1 MSDIPRPSLT
11 AGPPQSTAGN
21 LPDAIRKQREA
32 HNARVLAEIH
42 AAGEQLKRWHEQFRE
57 IGVTT
62 SDGDGYIIYGKD
74 IREEPVGHCPFI
86 LRAKHYKGGGNT
98 WKGMVAPGVVLFE
111 GYDGTLT
118 ALRPEYEGQAVGED
132 GPEFD
137 IDVGE
142 SVWFVHVRD
151 ATGMLTRIYIVI
163 SAGGPSL
170 AEGESVLQV
179 AELKKEGIRV
189 WVEQHIGG
197 TYVLRPATVPSG
209 SGSESS
215 DDGSSSDGSSSGDSF
230 SDDYSKSAI
239 YPVKY
244 PTGVEYVGVFATEQP
259 QMKLEDV
266 KTVIIDTCGVGVWL
280 LDPEFISGVHPETIL
295 VRSVLPDESVP
306 RCGKVTHIGEH
317 VLVEIRCPGAK
328 TATITVEG
336 VFRWSPPRFARFT
349 EEQAASNAAF
359 YRQAHE
365 NGFPP
370 TTENL

>member
-21 LPDAIRKQREA
+21 LPDAIRRQREA
-32 HNARVLAEIH
+32 HNARVLGEIH

-111 GYDGTLT
+111 AYDGQLT
-118 ALRPEYEGQAVGED
+118 AIRPEYEGEAVGEG

-137 IDVGE
+137 IDIGE

-151 ATGMLTRIYIVI
+151 AAGVLTRIYIVV
-163 SAGGPSL
+163 SAGSPTLS
-170 AEGESVLQV
+170 EGESVLQV
-179 AELKKEGIRV
+179 AELKQDGIRI

-197 TYVLRPATVPSG
+197 TYVLRPATVPGGSGSDSG
-209 SGSESS
+209 SGDDSGS
-215 DDGSSSDGSSSGDSF
+215 DSGSGDY

-239 YPVKY
+239 YPVQY
-244 PTGVEYVGVFATEQP
+244 PNGVEYVGVFATEQP

-266 KTVIIDTCGVGVWL
+266 KTVSIDTGGVGLWL
-280 LDPEFISGVHPETIL
+280 LDTEFVSGVKPETIL
-295 VRSVLPDESVP
+295 VRSVLPDEPVP

-317 VLVEIRCPGAK
+317 VLVEIRCPGAIK
-328 TATITVEG
+328 ANITVEG
-336 VFRWSPPRFARFT
+336 VFRWSPERFARFT

-359 YRQAHE
+359 YRQAHD
-365 NGFPP
+365 P
-370 TTENL
+370 TSLC